1 MKRITYSLYN
11 RNGEKT
17 KTVEVYEKDPI
28 FLALETYINGDQTPQ
43 YIAEL
48 NITVEKIEDSKNEN
62 ASG

>member
-28 FLALETYINGDQTPQ
+28 FLALETYINGEQTPQ
-43 YIAEL
+43 YISEL
-48 NITVEKIEDSKNEN
+48 NIVVEKIEESKNVKTI
-62 ASG
+62 